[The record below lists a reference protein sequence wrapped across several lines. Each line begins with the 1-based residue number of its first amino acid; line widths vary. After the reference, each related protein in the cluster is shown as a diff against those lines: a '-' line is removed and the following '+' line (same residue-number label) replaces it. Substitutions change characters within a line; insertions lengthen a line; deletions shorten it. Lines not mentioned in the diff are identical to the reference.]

1 MIIMKRVLFQSYCA
15 FMFTSLEKYNSILL
29 QQGYYLNTEEK
40 SISRISGYM
49 GELLTSS
56 FVSYYIDN
64 NKIERNYKLL
74 YQVQYN
80 PK

>member
-1 MIIMKRVLFQSYCA
+1 MKRELFQSYCK
-15 FMFTSLEKYNSILL
+15 FLFSSLEKYNSILL
-29 QQGYYLNTEEK
+29 QEGYYLNTEEK

-56 FVSYYIDN
+56 FVSYYIAN
-64 NKIERNYKLL
+64 NQTERKYKLL
-74 YQVQYN
+74 YQVQYD